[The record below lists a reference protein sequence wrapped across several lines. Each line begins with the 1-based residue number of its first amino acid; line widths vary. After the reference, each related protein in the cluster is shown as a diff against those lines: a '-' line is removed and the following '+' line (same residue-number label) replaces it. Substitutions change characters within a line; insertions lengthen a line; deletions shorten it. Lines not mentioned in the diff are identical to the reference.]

1 MPVGTCQNSIS
12 RQWYSHPGS
21 SDFWSR
27 SFLRQ
32 TRYVCVGG
40 PDGLGFFSFFSFFFF
55 LSHMKVS
62 KHFLKECE
70 ILASMMLCDREFH
83 SIAVRCIMKFLP
95 FFLRLLLVSLI
106 IIFVLK
112 DTEKSFSVHLLYAT
126 HNGGMYHTPLIF
138 FSFEAEVSNF
148 FNCWW

>member
-1 MPVGTCQNSIS
+1 MPVGTCQNRIS

-40 PDGLGFFSFFSFFFF
+40 PDGLFLFMFFLFFF

-62 KHFLKECE
+62 KHFLNQCE
-70 ILASMMLCDREFH
+70 LLASMMLCDREFH
-83 SIAVRCIMKFLP
+83 SIAVKCIRKFLP
-95 FFLRLLLVSLI
+95 CFLRLLPVSLI
-106 IIFVLK
+106 IIFVRN
-112 DTEKSFSVHLLYAT
+112 DTEKSFTIHLLYAT
-126 HNGGMYHTPLIF
+126 HNGGMYHTPLII
-138 FSFEAEVSNF
+138 FSFEAEVS
-148 FNCWW
+148 